1 MSNHFTQNYFAFS
14 VKRKMQTFTLP
25 WRAWFGDEQMPV
37 TFPEHWPVEVF
48 AMADAPAMSENA
60 IVAALMR
67 SIDASPISHLGEGK
81 QRVAIAIDDLSRPTP
96 AGLILPALLEML
108 RSCGLRDEQITIIIS
123 LGSHTALKPG
133 EIIRKVGAEVARRIR
148 VENHDCQ
155 RNLVDIGVKVG
166 QTPVLIN
173 RTFAEADLKI
183 LLGSV
188 VPHAFAGFSGGA
200 KMVLPGLSN
209 IESIEWT
216 HKAVLMGLR
225 GKAGTLEGNRFRAEF
240 ERVARH
246 VGVQLSINV
255 VVNSR
260 REIAGLFV
268 GDLEAAHR
276 RAAEFARE
284 IYATHLP
291 AEPLDVAIL
300 NAYPKD
306 DELLQAENAFMLH
319 HTAPSSYLKEDG
331 LVLLTSA
338 CSLGMGHH
346 GLFGPQQRLY
356 RKPMRKGFLG
366 NRYLAAFMPGV
377 SSEEF
382 HQIYWEGYSHFNT
395 WEATLE
401 FLQQRYP
408 NGAGVGIFPCG
419 SIQIAGY

>member
-1 MSNHFTQNYFAFS
+1 MQKFS
-14 VKRKMQTFTLP
+14 LP
-25 WRAWFGDEQMPV
+25 WRAWFGDEPISIS
-37 TFPEHWPVEVF
+37 FPDHWQVEML
-48 AMADAPAMSENA
+48 AMRDAPAISPDEIA
-60 IVAALMR
+60 AALMR
-67 SIDASPISHLGEGK
+67 SIDAPTIDELAKDKS
-81 QRVAIAIDDLSRPTP
+81 RVAIAVDDLSRPTP
-96 AGLILPALLEML
+96 ASVILPTLLEML
-108 RSCGLRDEQITIIIS
+108 NQAGLRDEQISLIIS
-123 LGSHTALKPG
+123 LGSHSALKPE
-133 EIIRKVGAEVARRIR
+133 EIILKAGKEVAQRVR

-166 QTPVLIN
+166 QTPVSIN

-200 KMVLPGLSN
+200 KMVLPGLAN

-225 GKAGTLEGNRFRAEF
+225 GKAGTLAGNRFRAEF

-246 VGVQLSINV
+246 VGVQFSINV

-260 REIAGLFV
+260 RKIAGLFA

-276 RAAEFARE
+276 QAAEFARQ
-284 IYATHLP
+284 IYATALP
-291 AEPLDVAIL
+291 AEPLDVAIC

-306 DELLQAENAFMLH
+306 DELLQSENAFMFH
-319 HTAPSSYLKEDG
+319 HTAPANYLKEDG
-331 LVLLTSA
+331 LILLTSA

-346 GLFGPQQRLY
+346 GLFGVGQRLY
-356 RKPMRKGFLG
+356 RQPMRKGFLG
-366 NRYLAAFMPGV
+366 NRQLAAFMPGV
-377 SSEEF
+377 TTKEF

-395 WEATLE
+395 WEAMRE

-408 NGAGVGIFPCG
+408 NGAHVGIFPCS
-419 SIQIAGY
+419 SIQIAN

>member
-1 MSNHFTQNYFAFS
+1 MS
-14 VKRKMQTFTLP
+14 
-25 WRAWFGDEQMPV
+25 
-37 TFPEHWPVEVF
+37 
-48 AMADAPAMSENA
+48 PAA
-60 IVAALMR
+60 IVTALR
-67 SIDASPISHLGEGK
+67 GSIDAPSIYQLGEEK
-81 QRVAIAIDDLSRPTP
+81 KSVAIAIDDLSRPTP

-108 RSCGLRDEQITIIIS
+108 QACGLRDEQITIIIS
-123 LGSHTALKPG
+123 LGSHTALKPE
-133 EIIRKVGAEVARRIR
+133 EIKLKVGKEIAQRIR
-148 VENHDCQ
+148 VENHDC
-155 RNLVDIGVKVG
+155 REKLIDIGVKVG

-225 GKAGTLEGNRFRAEF
+225 GKAGTLAGNRFRAEF

-260 REIAGLFV
+260 REIAGLFA

-276 RAAEFARE
+276 QAAELARQ
-284 IYATHLP
+284 IYITPLP
-291 AEPLDVAIL
+291 AAPLDVAIY

-306 DELLQAENAFMLH
+306 DELLQAENAFMFH
-319 HTAPSSYLKEDG
+319 HTAPANLLKDDG
-331 LVLLTSA
+331 LVLLTSP
-338 CSLGMGHH
+338 CSLGMGQH

-356 RKPMRKGFLG
+356 RQPMRKGFLG
-366 NRYLAAFMPGV
+366 NRHLAAFMPGV
-377 SSEEF
+377 SADEF
-382 HQIYWEGYSHFNT
+382 HQIYWDGYPHFRT
-395 WEATLE
+395 WEAALD

-408 NGAGVGIFPCG
+408 EGGARVGIFPCS
-419 SIQIAGY
+419 SIQISG

>member
-1 MSNHFTQNYFAFS
+1 
-14 VKRKMQTFTLP
+14 MQTFALP
-25 WRAWFGDEQMPV
+25 WRAWFGDEQINIF
-37 TFPEHWPVEVF
+37 FPDQWQVEVL
-48 AMADAPAMSENA
+48 AMQDAPAMPKSKIA
-60 IVAALMR
+60 AALMR
-67 SIDASPISHLGEGK
+67 SIEAPPLYGLAMGK
-81 QRVAIAIDDLSRPTP
+81 RRVAIAVDDLSRPTP
-96 AGLILPALLEML
+96 AGVILPVLLEML
-108 RSCGLRDEQITIIIS
+108 RLCEVSDEQISIVIS
-123 LGSHTALKPG
+123 LGSHGALTPDQ
-133 EIIRKVGAEVARRIR
+133 IARKVGKETALRVR
-148 VENHDCQ
+148 VENHDC
-155 RNLVDIGVKVG
+155 RCNLVDIGVKVG
-166 QTPVLIN
+166 QTPVLLN

-225 GKAGTLEGNRFRAEF
+225 GRAGTLEGNRFRTEF

-246 VGVQLSINV
+246 IGVQVGINV

-268 GDLEAAHR
+268 GDVEAAHR

-284 IYATHLP
+284 VYATRLP
-291 AEPLDVAIL
+291 AEPLDVTIL

-306 DELLQAENAFMLH
+306 GELLQAENAFMLH
-319 HTAPSSYLKEDG
+319 HTAPPSYLKEDG
-331 LVLLTSA
+331 LIVLSSA
-338 CSLGMGHH
+338 CSLGLGHH

-366 NRYLAAFMPGV
+366 NRHLAAFMPGV
-377 SSEEF
+377 TSETF
-382 HQIYWEGYSHFNT
+382 YQIYWEGYSHFRA
-395 WEATLE
+395 WETALE

-408 NGAGVGIFPCG
+408 NGARVGIFPCS
-419 SIQIAGY
+419 SIQIVMP

>member
-1 MSNHFTQNYFAFS
+1 MMQNL
-14 VKRKMQTFTLP
+14 TLP
-25 WRAWFGDEQMPV
+25 WRAWFGDERINIF
-37 TFPEHWPVEVF
+37 FPNHWQVEVL
-48 AMADAPAMSENA
+48 AMKDAPAMPKSQIA
-60 IVAALMR
+60 AALMR
-67 SIDASPISHLGEGK
+67 SIDEPPLYSLAMGK
-81 QRVAIAIDDLSRPTP
+81 RRVAIAIDDLSRPTP
-96 AGLILPALLEML
+96 AGVILPVLLEML
-108 RSCGLRDEQITIIIS
+108 RLCDLRDEQISIIIS
-123 LGSHTALKPG
+123 LGSHGALTPDEIARKIGKETAQ
-133 EIIRKVGAEVARRIR
+133 RVR

-166 QTPVLIN
+166 QTPVLLN

-209 IESIEWT
+209 LESIEWT

-246 VGVQLSINV
+246 VGVQFGINA

-260 REIAGLFV
+260 REIAGLFT
-268 GDLEAAHR
+268 GEIEASHR

-284 IYATHLP
+284 IYATRLP
-291 AEPLDVAIL
+291 AAPLDVAIL

-306 DELLQAENAFMLH
+306 GELLQAENAFMLH
-319 HTAPSSYLKEDG
+319 HTAPPSYLKEDG
-331 LVLLTSA
+331 LILLASA
-338 CSLGMGHH
+338 CSSGLGHH

-356 RKPMRKGFLG
+356 RQPMRKAFLG
-366 NRYLAAFMPGV
+366 NRHLAAFMPGV
-377 SSEEF
+377 TSEMF
-382 HQIYWEGYSHFNT
+382 YQVYWEGYPHFRA

-401 FLQQRYP
+401 FLQRRYP
-408 NGAGVGIFPCG
+408 IGARVGIFPCS
-419 SIQIAGY
+419 SIQIVMS

>member
-1 MSNHFTQNYFAFS
+1 MQNFA
-14 VKRKMQTFTLP
+14 LP
-25 WRAWFGDEQMPV
+25 WRAWFGDEQFNIS
-37 TFPEHWPVEVF
+37 FPDHWRVENLS
-48 AMADAPAMSENA
+48 MQDTPAMPESA
-60 IVAALMR
+60 IAAALVR
-67 SIDASPISHLGEGK
+67 SIGAPSIYRLAQEK
-81 QRVAIAIDDLSRPTP
+81 RRVAIAVDDLSRPTP
-96 AGLILPALLEML
+96 AGEILPALLKML
-108 RSCGLRDEQITIIIS
+108 KACDICDEQISIIIS
-123 LGSHTALKPG
+123 LGSHSALTP
-133 EIIRKVGAEVARRIR
+133 EQIERKVGKEVAQRVR

-200 KMVLPGLSN
+200 KMVLPGLAN
-209 IESIEWT
+209 IASIEWT

-246 VGVQLSINV
+246 IGVQFSINV

-260 REIAGLFV
+260 REIAGLFA

-276 RAAEFARE
+276 EAAAFARQ
-284 IYATHLP
+284 IYTTRLP
-291 AEPLDVAIL
+291 TEPLDFAIC

-306 DELLQAENAFMLH
+306 DELLQAENAFMFH
-319 HTAPSSYLKEDG
+319 HTAPASYLKKDG
-331 LVLLTSA
+331 LILLTSA

-346 GLFGPQQRLY
+346 GLFGPGQRLH
-356 RKPMRKGFLG
+356 RQPMRKGFLG
-366 NRYLAAFMPGV
+366 HRHVAAFMPGV
-377 SSEEF
+377 SAEEF
-382 HQIYWEGYSHFNT
+382 YQVYWEGYPHFQT

-401 FLQQRYP
+401 FLRQRYP
-408 NGAGVGIFPCG
+408 GGGRAGIFPCS
-419 SIQIAGY
+419 SIQIAA

>member
-1 MSNHFTQNYFAFS
+1 M
-14 VKRKMQTFTLP
+14 K
-25 WRAWFGDEQMPV
+25 
-37 TFPEHWPVEVF
+37 
-48 AMADAPAMSENA
+48 DAPAMLKSE
-60 IVAALMR
+60 IAAGLMR
-67 SIDASPISHLGEGK
+67 SLDAPPIYHLAENK
-81 QRVAIAIDDLSRPTP
+81 RRVAIAIDDLSRPTP
-96 AGLILPALLEML
+96 VEMILPILLKML
-108 RSCGLRDEQITIIIS
+108 NLSGVSDEQINIVIS
-123 LGSHTALKPG
+123 LGAHSALKPE
-133 EIIRKVGAEVARRIR
+133 EIALKIGKETAQRVR
-148 VENHDCQ
+148 VENHDCR
-155 RNLVDIGVKVG
+155 RNLIDTGVKVG

-173 RTFAEADLKI
+173 RTFAEADFRI

-246 VGVQLSINV
+246 VGVQFSINV

-260 REIAGLFV
+260 REIAGLFA
-268 GDLEAAHR
+268 GDIEAAHR

-284 IYATHLP
+284 VYATRLP
-291 AEPLDVAIL
+291 AEPLDVAIF

-306 DELLQAENAFMLH
+306 DELLQAENAFMFH
-319 HTAPSSYLKEDG
+319 HTAPPNYLKEDG
-331 LVLLTSA
+331 LTLLMSA

-356 RKPMRKGFLG
+356 RQPMRKSFLG

-377 SSEEF
+377 NSEEF
-382 HQIYWEGYSHFNT
+382 HQIYWEGYPHFRE
-395 WEATLE
+395 WDAALE

-408 NGAGVGIFPCG
+408 NGARAGIFPCS
-419 SIQIAGY
+419 SIQIANLYS

>member
-1 MSNHFTQNYFAFS
+1 MMQSFA
-14 VKRKMQTFTLP
+14 LP
-25 WRAWFGDEQMPV
+25 WRAWFGDKKLPI
-37 TFPEHWPVEVF
+37 TFPDHWPVEVF
-48 AMADAPAMSENA
+48 AMADAPAMLKEA
-60 IVAALMR
+60 IVTALMH
-67 SIDASPISHLGEGK
+67 SISAPSIFHLGEGK
-81 QRVAIAIDDLSRPTP
+81 KRVAIAIDDLSRPTP

-108 RSCGLRDEQITIIIS
+108 RACGVRDEQFTIIIS
-123 LGSHTALKPG
+123 LGSHTALTPN
-133 EIIRKVGAEVARRIR
+133 EIIRKVGAAVMRRVG

-155 RNLVDIGVKVG
+155 NNLVDIGVKVG

-284 IYATHLP
+284 VYATRLP

-306 DELLQAENAFMLH
+306 DELLQAENALMFH
-319 HTAPSSYLKEDG
+319 HTAPPSYLKEDG
-331 LVLLTSA
+331 LILITSA

-346 GLFGPQQRLY
+346 GLFGP
-356 RKPMRKGFLG
+356 
-366 NRYLAAFMPGV
+366 
-377 SSEEF
+377 
-382 HQIYWEGYSHFNT
+382 
-395 WEATLE
+395 
-401 FLQQRYP
+401 
-408 NGAGVGIFPCG
+408 
-419 SIQIAGY
+419 

>member
-1 MSNHFTQNYFAFS
+1 M
-14 VKRKMQTFTLP
+14 VQTLTLP
-25 WRAWFGDEQMPV
+25 WRAWFGDDQLPIS
-37 TFPEHWPVEVF
+37 FPDDWPVELH
-48 AMADAPAMSENA
+48 AMEDAPAMPKSE
-60 IVAALMR
+60 IVAALKR
-67 SIDASPISHLGEGK
+67 PIEAPPIFELAEK
-81 QRVAIAIDDLSRPTP
+81 QRRVAIAIDDLSRPTP
-96 AGLILPALLEML
+96 AAMILPILLRML
-108 RSCGLRDEQITIIIS
+108 NLSGVSDDQIDIVIS
-123 LGSHTALKPG
+123 LGSHSALKHD
-133 EIIRKVGAEVARRIR
+133 EIILKVGQETAQR
-148 VENHDCQ
+148 VRVVNHDC
-155 RNLVDIGVKVG
+155 RRSLVDIGVKVG

-246 VGVQLSINV
+246 LGVQLSINV
-255 VVNSR
+255 VVNNR
-260 REIAGLFV
+260 REISGLFA

-276 RAAEFARE
+276 RVAEFARE
-284 IYATHLP
+284 VYATPLP

-306 DELLQAENAFMLH
+306 DELLQAENAFMFH
-319 HTAPSSYLKEDG
+319 HTAPANYLKADG
-331 LVLLTSA
+331 LILLTSA
-338 CSLGMGHH
+338 CTLGMGHH

-356 RKPMRKGFLG
+356 RQPLRKGFLG
-366 NRYLAAFMPGV
+366 DRHLAAFMPGV

-382 HQIYWEGYSHFNT
+382 HQIYWEGYPHFIE
-395 WEATLE
+395 WEAALE

-408 NGAGVGIFPCG
+408 NGARVGIFPCG
-419 SIQIAGY
+419 SIQIAG

>member
-1 MSNHFTQNYFAFS
+1 
-14 VKRKMQTFTLP
+14 MQTFALP
-25 WRAWFGDEQMPV
+25 WRAWFGDEQLNIF
-37 TFPEHWPVEVF
+37 FPEHWQVDVL
-48 AMADAPAMSENA
+48 AMQDAPAMPKSE
-60 IVAALMR
+60 ITAALMR
-67 SIDASPISHLGEGK
+67 SIDAPPLYSLAMGK
-81 QRVAIAIDDLSRPTP
+81 RRVAIAVDDLSRPTP
-96 AGLILPALLEML
+96 AGVILPVLLEML
-108 RSCGLRDEQITIIIS
+108 RLCEVSDEQISIVIS
-123 LGSHTALKPG
+123 LGSHGALTPD
-133 EIIRKVGAEVARRIR
+133 EIARKVGKETAQRVR
-148 VENHDCQ
+148 VENHDCR
-155 RNLVDIGVKVG
+155 RNLIDIGLKVG
-166 QTPVLIN
+166 QTPVLLN

-246 VGVQLSINV
+246 VGVQFGINA

-268 GDLEAAHR
+268 GDVEAAHR

-284 IYATHLP
+284 VYATRLP
-291 AEPLDVAIL
+291 AEPLDVAIF

-306 DELLQAENAFMLH
+306 NELLQAENALMFH
-319 HTAPSSYLKEDG
+319 HTAPPSYLKEDG
-331 LVLLTSA
+331 LILFSSA

-366 NRYLAAFMPGV
+366 NRHLAAFMPGV
-377 SSEEF
+377 TSDAF
-382 HQIYWEGYSHFNT
+382 YQIYWEGYPHFRA

-408 NGAGVGIFPCG
+408 NGARVGIFPCS
-419 SIQIAGY
+419 SIQIVMP

>member
-1 MSNHFTQNYFAFS
+1 MQNFS
-14 VKRKMQTFTLP
+14 LP
-25 WRAWFGDEQMPV
+25 WRAWFGDEQIYIS
-37 TFPEHWPVEVF
+37 FPDRWQVERLSIK
-48 AMADAPAMSENA
+48 DAPAMPASA
-60 IVAALMR
+60 IAAALMR
-67 SIDASPISHLGEGK
+67 SIATPPIYHLAK
-81 QRVAIAIDDLSRPTP
+81 DKRRVAIAVDDLSRPTP
-96 AGLILPALLEML
+96 AGEILPVLLERLNM
-108 RSCGLRDEQITIIIS
+108 CGIRDGQISIIIS
-123 LGSHTALKPG
+123 LGSHSALTP
-133 EIIRKVGAEVARRIR
+133 EQIQLKVGQEVAQRVR

-155 RNLVDIGVKVG
+155 RQLVDTSMQVG
-166 QTPVLIN
+166 KTPVLIN

-240 ERVARH
+240 ERVARRL
-246 VGVQLSINV
+246 GVQFSINV

-260 REIAGLFV
+260 REIAGLFAGEV
-268 GDLEAAHR
+268 ETAHR
-276 RAAEFARE
+276 RAAEFARQ
-284 IYATHLP
+284 IYATPLP
-291 AEPLDVAIL
+291 AAPLDVAIC

-306 DELLQAENAFMLH
+306 DELLQAENAFMFH
-319 HTAPSSYLKEDG
+319 HTAPANYLKADG
-331 LVLLTSA
+331 FILLTSA

-346 GLFGPQQRLY
+346 GLFGPAQRLY
-356 RKPMRKGFLG
+356 RQPARKGFLG
-366 NRYLAAFMPGV
+366 HRQLAAFMPGV

-382 HQIYWEGYSHFNT
+382 YRIYWEGYPHFGV

-408 NGAGVGIFPCG
+408 NGARVGIFPCS
-419 SIQIAGY
+419 SIQIAG

>member
-1 MSNHFTQNYFAFS
+1 MPSYA
-14 VKRKMQTFTLP
+14 LP
-25 WRAWFGDEQMPV
+25 WRAWFGDEQIHLS
-37 TFPEHWPVEVF
+37 FPDHWQIEVL
-48 AMADAPAMSENA
+48 AMADAPAMPKNA
-60 IVAALMR
+60 ITAALMR
-67 SIDASPISHLGEGK
+67 SIDAAPIYNLAHDK
-81 QRVAIAIDDLSRPTP
+81 RRVAIAIDDLSRPTP
-96 AGLILPALLEML
+96 ASQILPILLEML
-108 RSCGLRDEQITIIIS
+108 RFCGLSDEQISIIIS
-123 LGSHTALKPG
+123 LGSHSALKPN
-133 EIIRKVGAEVARRIR
+133 EIVRKVGAEVAYRMR

-155 RNLVDIGVKVG
+155 HNLVDTGVKVG
-166 QTPVLIN
+166 QVPVLIN

-200 KMVLPGLSN
+200 KMVLPGLAN

-240 ERVARH
+240 ERVAHH

-260 REIAGLFV
+260 REIAGVFV

-284 IYATHLP
+284 VYVTRLP
-291 AEPLDVAIL
+291 SGPLDVAIL

-306 DELLQAENAFMLH
+306 DELLQAENAFMFH
-319 HTAPSSYLKEDG
+319 HTAPPGYLKEDG
-331 LVLLTSA
+331 LVLLSSA

-346 GLFGPQQRLY
+346 GLFGPGQRLY

-366 NRYLAAFMPGV
+366 NRQLAAFMPGV
-377 SSEEF
+377 TSEEF
-382 HQIYWEGYSHFNT
+382 HQIYWEGYSHFCT
-395 WEATLE
+395 WEAALE
-401 FLQQRYP
+401 FLEQRYP
-408 NGAGVGIFPCG
+408 HGARVGVFPCS
-419 SIQIAGY
+419 SIQIAG